1 MHEPASPAP
10 APAPAPAPEPIVHVI
25 DDDRSVRAAL
35 EDLLTSVGLRV
46 RAFGSVGEFLAAP
59 REDTPGCLI
68 LDVRMPGQSGMDFHR
83 QMGELGIALPVI
95 FITGHGDIAMGV
107 EAMKNGALEFLTK
120 PFRDQDLLDA
130 IQRGIEQ
137 DRARRTEEG
146 AIDELRQ
153 RWASLNAGEQ
163 AVIRGRGAGSAQQ
176 ADRGGSGG
184 QRDHR
189 EGPARA
195 VDAQDA
201 GQDAGGSGADV
212 RPPAGVLS
220 RIARVCSPRT
230 IYFLR
235 ARRAIPVSDEPVA
248 RR

>member
-1 MHEPASPAP
+1 MNRARPPA
-10 APAPAPAPEPIVHVI
+10 APAPAPEPIVHVI

-35 EDLLTSVGLRV
+35 EDLLASVGLRV
-46 RAFGSVGEFLAAP
+46 RAFASVGDFIAAP
-59 REDTPGCLI
+59 REEAPGCLI

-130 IQRGIEQ
+130 IQRGIQQ

-146 AIDELRQ
+146 AIDELRR

-163 AVIRGRGAGSAQQ
+163 AVIQGVVRGRLNKQIA
-176 ADRGGSGG
+176 ADL
-184 QRDHR
+184 
-189 EGPARA
+189 
-195 VDAQDA
+195 
-201 GQDAGGSGADV
+201 
-212 RPPAGVLS
+212 GVS
-220 RIARVCSPRT
+220 EITVKV
-230 IYFLR
+230 
-235 ARRAIPVSDEPVA
+235 RRAQLMRKMQAKTLVDLVRMYDRLQAS
-248 RR
+248 